1 MIKKNCQKN
10 ALLLNRLI
18 DGELSSD
25 EALEV
30 SEHIEDCT
38 ICRHKALEIQQLS
51 DHLRQLP
58 FSEPSGDL
66 FQSTLSMYRSRIIQT
81 TLMEWWCGLGV
92 GLRTA
97 TFCIVILGFALG
109 TYLGNIHD
117 QYQQTHI
124 YNPEDVYIAAFEPGE
139 GVLP

>member
-1 MIKKNCQKN
+1 MIKKKCKKN
-10 ALLLNRLI
+10 SFLLNRLI

-38 ICRHKALEIQQLS
+38 ICRQQAREIQQLS

-58 FSEPSGDL
+58 LAEPSGDL
-66 FQSTLSMYRSRIIQT
+66 FQSTLSVYRSRTIQT
-81 TLMEWWCGLGV
+81 TIMEWWFGLWV

-117 QYQQTHI
+117 QYQQIHI
-124 YNPEDVYIAAFEPGE
+124 YNPEDVYIAAFEPGK

>member
-1 MIKKNCQKN
+1 MIKINCQKN
-10 ALLLNRLI
+10 EFLLNRLI
-18 DGELSSD
+18 DGELSSED
-25 EALEV
+25 EREV
-30 SEHIEDCT
+30 SEHIENCT
-38 ICRHKALEIQQLS
+38 VCRQQAIQMQQLS
-51 DHLRQLP
+51 EHLSSLP
-58 FSEPSGDL
+58 SPEPSGDL
-66 FQSTLSMYRSRIIQT
+66 FQSTLSAYRSRIIKI
-81 TLMEWWCGLGV
+81 TLMEWWCGLGI

-97 TFCIVILGFALG
+97 TCCIVILGFALG

>member
-1 MIKKNCQKN
+1 MIKINCQKN
-10 ALLLNRLI
+10 EFLLNRLI

-25 EALEV
+25 ETRHV
-30 SEHIEDCT
+30 SEHIENCT
-38 ICRHKALEIQQLS
+38 ICRQEALEIQQLS
-51 DHLRQLP
+51 DQLRRLP
-58 FSEPSGDL
+58 FSEPSEDL
-66 FQSTLSMYRSRIIQT
+66 FQSTLSVYRSRILQT
-81 TLMEWWCGLGV
+81 TIKEWWFGLGV

-117 QYQQTHI
+117 QYKQIHI
-124 YNPEDVYIAAFEPGE
+124 YNSQDVYIAAFKPGE